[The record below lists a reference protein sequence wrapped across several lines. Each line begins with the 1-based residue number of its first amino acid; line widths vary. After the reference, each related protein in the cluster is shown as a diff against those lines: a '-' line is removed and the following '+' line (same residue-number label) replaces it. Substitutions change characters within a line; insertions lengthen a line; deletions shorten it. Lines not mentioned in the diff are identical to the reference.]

1 MVVEC
6 NFVFLK
12 HWTLSKT
19 LIREDHH
26 VTETSLDSL
35 RPATALSKYLS
46 SYLAKR

>member
-19 LIREDHH
+19 LIKEDH
-26 VTETSLDSL
+26 VTDTSLEFITS
-35 RPATALSKYLS
+35 ATALVNT
-46 SYLAKR
+46 

>member
-19 LIREDHH
+19 LIKEDHH
-26 VTETSLDSL
+26 VTDTSLKFITS
-35 RPATALSKYLS
+35 ATALVNT
-46 SYLAKR
+46 